1 MRYVALR
8 WPDLLR
14 KITSAIWLAMPR
26 IASIHWMVSAVLYT
40 FSFPNPS
47 IAQTKSNL
55 SSSVTSESM
64 THVWVARERGLF
76 KKYGLEMQFI
86 LMPRNPLAIAALLA
100 GEIDA
105 AIIGPGHLVNA
116 GLSGAELAGI
126 ANFNQKLD
134 FRLNTRPDIKKP
146 EDLRGKRIAVSGPGS
161 TSHLVSMLA
170 LQGLSIDPAKI
181 TFLTIPGTEMN
192 RRLALESGSVDAT
205 TLRGAMGEVYANK
218 GYTLLYNLKSAG
230 VTLPQNMLVT
240 TRRTAATK
248 PQVIEGYL
256 KATIEAIAMIND
268 PANRELVS
276 RLLAANLRLS
286 NPADV
291 EESYQAVIGNYER
304 APHTTVEGMK
314 RLQKLLTQLN
324 PKIAEVRVETLID
337 NSFMNKLESSGFI
350 QGLYKKN

>member
-1 MRYVALR
+1 MARNKRARGAKQSLGLGGLIVA
-8 WPDLLR
+8 WSLLCCAPHPL
-14 KITSAIWLAMPR
+14 S
-26 IASIHWMVSAVLYT
+26 
-40 FSFPNPS
+40 
-47 IAQTKSNL
+47 AQTKSNL

-76 KKYGLEMQFI
+76 KKHGVDMQFI

-116 GLSGAELAGI
+116 GLSGAELVGI

-134 FRLNTRPDIKKP
+134 FRLNARPEIKKP

-170 LQGLSIDPAKI
+170 LQGLHIDPVQAKI

-192 RRLALESGSVDAT
+192 RRLALESSSVDAT
-205 TLRGAMGEVYANK
+205 TLRGAMGDLYANK
-218 GYTLLYNLKSAG
+218 GYNLLYNLKAAG
-230 VTLPQNMLVT
+230 VRLPQNMLVS
-240 TRRTAATK
+240 TRRTAAAK
-248 PQVIEGYL
+248 PLVIEGYL
-256 KATIEAIAMIND
+256 KATIEAIALIAD
-268 PANRELVS
+268 PANKELVS
-276 RLLAANLRLS
+276 RLLASNLRLS
-286 NPADV
+286 NPKDV
-291 EESYQAVIGNYER
+291 EETYQNVIHGYEHV
-304 APHTTVEGMK
+304 PHVSLEGMK

-337 NSFMNKLESSGFI
+337 NTFMQKLESSGFI
-350 QGLYKKN
+350 QDLYKKN